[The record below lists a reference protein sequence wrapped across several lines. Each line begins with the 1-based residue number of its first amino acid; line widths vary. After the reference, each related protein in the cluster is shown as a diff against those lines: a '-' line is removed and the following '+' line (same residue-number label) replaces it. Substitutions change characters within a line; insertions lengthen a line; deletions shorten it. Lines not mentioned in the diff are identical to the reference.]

1 VLGAEH
7 LAAMP
12 GRVIFAGT
20 HRSYADLFLL
30 QSALAET
37 PSKRFAR
44 RLVVATAATRYG
56 AAGALAKL
64 AMLAFGLYPL
74 DQYRNRDASLR
85 GLVDLARH
93 DNAVLIFPQGR
104 HVAAALEQAGDSA
117 AHFRPG
123 VGQLAA
129 ALDAVV
135 VPFGVA
141 GSDAIIPPNPPPGFA
156 GPVVAGIPLTM
167 RRGPL
172 AIAFGPPL
180 RPGPDE
186 DPRAFA
192 ARLEVTCFVLS
203 RRAEDAIADLE

>member
-1 VLGAEH
+1 VLGGEH
-7 LAAMP
+7 LAGLP
-12 GRVIFAGT
+12 RGVIFAGT

-30 QSALAET
+30 QTALAET
-37 PSKRFAR
+37 PARRFAR

-56 AAGALAKL
+56 AAGPLAKL

-74 DQYRNRDASLR
+74 DQYHHRDASLR
-85 GLVDLARH
+85 GLVNLATR

-104 HVAAALEQAGDSA
+104 HMTTALEQAGDPA
-117 AHFRPG
+117 ARFRPG

-156 GPVVAGIPLTM
+156 GPVVAGIPLTI

-192 ARLEVTCFVLS
+192 ARLEATCFALS
-203 RRAEDAIADLE
+203 RRAEDAIA